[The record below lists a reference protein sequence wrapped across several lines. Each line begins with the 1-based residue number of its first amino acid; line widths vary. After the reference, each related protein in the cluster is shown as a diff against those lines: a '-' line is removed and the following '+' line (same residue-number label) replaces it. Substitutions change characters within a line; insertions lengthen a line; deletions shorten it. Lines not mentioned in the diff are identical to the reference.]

1 MGNGTSAIATGALAS
16 ASTTTVAS
24 GRAFLNSLQVTTDGT
39 NAGTVTVYDNTAGS
53 GKVIAVL
60 TVLGASLNGSLPLGF
75 GIRCDLGLT
84 FVVSGTGAT
93 AYASWGAA

>member
-1 MGNGTSAIATGALAS
+1 MSTSALATGALAS
-16 ASTTTVAS
+16 GSTTTVAS

-60 TVLGASLNGSLPLGF
+60 TVVGANLYGGFTVAF
-75 GIRCDLGLT
+75 GIRCDIGLT

-93 AYASWGAA
+93 AYASWGAS